1 MLVSIFC
8 FQSIFELKGSG
19 SLKTKNA
26 TYLKD
31 KQHY

>member
-8 FQSIFELKGSG
+8 FQSIFELKGSD

-26 TYLKD
+26 AYLLD
-31 KQHY
+31 KQHF